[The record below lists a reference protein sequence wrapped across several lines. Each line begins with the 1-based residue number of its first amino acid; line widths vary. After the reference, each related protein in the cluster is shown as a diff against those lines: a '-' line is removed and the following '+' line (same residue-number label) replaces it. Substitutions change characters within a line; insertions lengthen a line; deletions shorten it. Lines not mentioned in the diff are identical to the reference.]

1 MESLQHTAIVG
12 LVVVACLASAA
23 TAETRR
29 EYRYPVGPKA
39 SVTVDTEY
47 GSISVKP
54 GTTREVV
61 VVALIHSDKA
71 KIDISQEGNR
81 LEFESHLLPGA
92 DEQTGRVDYEVTVP
106 PDTTL
111 NLHSSNGPI
120 SAERIQADVAVE
132 GATAPVE
139 IRSVGH
145 GHVHVKTMK
154 GTITLSDVRSA
165 HVEIT
170 SISGDVH
177 LNSVSG
183 PLVQVNS
190 GSGRIYYDGDFGSG
204 GDYNFSTHTGDIE
217 ALIAS
222 GASADFTAHSMQGHV
237 QSDVPLKPK
246 ENNRFPVEVG
256 RSFFGTVG
264 KAASEVILKSFSGK
278 IRLKQR

>member
-1 MESLQHTAIVG
+1 MESMQHTAIVG

-106 PDTTL
+106 RTPPSICIHRTDRF
-111 NLHSSNGPI
+111 PP
-120 SAERIQADVAVE
+120 SASRPMLRSK
-132 GATAPVE
+132 AP
-139 IRSVGH
+139 RH
-145 GHVHVKTMK
+145 RWRFAAWAMAMCMLKTMK

-170 SISGDVH
+170 SISGDV
-177 LNSVSG
+177 
-183 PLVQVNS
+183 
-190 GSGRIYYDGDFGSG
+190 
-204 GDYNFSTHTGDIE
+204 T
-217 ALIAS
+217 
-222 GASADFTAHSMQGHV
+222 
-237 QSDVPLKPK
+237 
-246 ENNRFPVEVG
+246 
-256 RSFFGTVG
+256 
-264 KAASEVILKSFSGK
+264 
-278 IRLKQR
+278 